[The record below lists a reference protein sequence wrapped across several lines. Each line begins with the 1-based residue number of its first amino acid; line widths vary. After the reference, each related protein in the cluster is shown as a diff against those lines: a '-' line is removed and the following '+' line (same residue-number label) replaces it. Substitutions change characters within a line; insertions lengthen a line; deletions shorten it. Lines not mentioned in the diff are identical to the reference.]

1 MRRIV
6 AVLGILVT
14 LAACGPAAPVRG
26 VGSGSLVTA
35 FPPQV
40 APSPT
45 RTAAPTAQAAAFDGA
60 QALARVAEQLAF
72 GNRSPGTPG
81 RAATST
87 WIQAGLHAA
96 GWAVRR
102 QDFSYKGV
110 AVENVIGSLGSG
122 QHGKYIL
129 LGAHYDTRPVADQSP
144 GPDPGPVP
152 GANDGASG
160 VAVLLGL
167 ADVLPRQNLGCR
179 VDLAFF
185 DAEDSGELGGWDWV
199 VGSTYM
205 ASHLDRTPDAVVVV
219 DMVGDSDL
227 QLYKEANSDSALR
240 TDIWATGEALGY
252 SAFIDQVKYSMIDDH
267 TPFLRQGMRAVDII
281 DFDYPYWHTVQ
292 DTLDKVS
299 AESLATV
306 GTTLD
311 TWLKAQCP

>member
-1 MRRIV
+1 MRKSL
-6 AVLGILVT
+6 ALACVLI
-14 LAACGPAAPVRG
+14 AASACGPTAPVSG
-26 VGSGSLVTA
+26 AGPLGSPTASPPVVPSVAPAGEESPSVTA
-35 FPPQV
+35 V
-40 APSPT
+40 
-45 RTAAPTAQAAAFDGA
+45 FDGA
-60 QALARVAEQLAF
+60 QALARVGEQLGF
-72 GNRSPGTPG
+72 GDRSPGTPG
-81 RAATST
+81 HASTSA
-87 WIQAGLHAA
+87 WIQANLREA
-96 GWAVRR
+96 GWKVSL
-102 QDFSYKGV
+102 QDFVYKGV
-110 AVENVIGSLGSG
+110 KVENITGSRGAG
-122 QHGKYIL
+122 QNGRYIL

-167 ADVLPRQNLGCR
+167 ADTLPRQDLSCR

-185 DAEDSGELGGWDWV
+185 DAEDSGELNGWGWV
-199 VGSTYM
+199 VGSNYM
-205 ASHLDRTPDAVVVV
+205 ATHLDRKPDAVVVV
-219 DMVGDSDL
+219 DMVGDASL
-227 QLYKEANSDSALR
+227 QLYKEANSDAALR
-240 TDIWATGEALGY
+240 SDIWATGEALGY
-252 SAFIDQVKYSMIDDH
+252 TAFIDQVKYSMIDDH